1 MKKTNLA
8 TTHSHSG
15 ESTSSKCELAVAGH
29 EHLHAANC
37 GHKSYVH
44 AGHIC
49 YEHEGHFHYMHD
61 GHAHECPG
69 PKVQPMIARNTS
81 TMPTTPAKSGS
92 VTSMAAAKA
101 KRG

>member
-1 MKKTNLA
+1 MKKSNTPQPA
-8 TTHSHSG
+8 VQ
-15 ESTSSKCELAVAGH
+15 EVKCPHAVAGH

-49 YEHEGHFHYMHD
+49 YEHENHFHYMHD

-69 PKVQPMIARNTS
+69 PFVQQKVRPVV
-81 TMPTTPAKSGS
+81 TTGKPAK
-92 VTSMAAAKA
+92 VIKLDPTKA
-101 KRG
+101 RKK